1 MNIIVRVFTTTALA
15 LGFAGGGQA
24 AEFTGS
30 FTPGVTRPWIG
41 PEFWSNPMED
51 WRLTNGRIETI
62 RAGANRNVHVLT
74 HQLGEKPGTLAMSV
88 RLGRLDAKTG
98 PVSAGFRI
106 GIRSELG
113 DYRSALI
120 YGSGLNAGIKANG
133 RLFIGQTM
141 SAKPH
146 PGLLT
151 AHEVTLS
158 LTAQPKGQ
166 QYTVILEATSAD
178 GVSLGKI
185 NASVP
190 ATRLVGSLALVN
202 DFGAPG
208 ARKKKKNKK
217 KQPKPTPRP
226 RHWFDDWKISG
237 SKVVANEKQAWGPI
251 LWAMH
256 SLSRNV
262 MKMTA
267 QLPPIGKTDSQTV
280 TLQLGGEDNWKD
292 VATARIHPLARTA
305 TFRIEK
311 WDDTRDT
318 PYRLAYSFRGSDGK
332 TRDHFWA
339 GTVRK
344 NPVDQRTI
352 VVAGFTG
359 NTDTGFPN
367 ARIARNVSIHNPDVL
382 LFTGD
387 QIYEFVGGYGIHRGP
402 VDVATVNYLRKWYL
416 FGWAFGDLMRDRVAL
431 CLPDD
436 HDVYQGNIWGNGGNA
451 TTMPNHNAGGY
462 AMPAEWVNMIQR
474 TQTSHHPDPFD
485 STPIKQK
492 ISVYYGDMLYGRVS
506 FAVIEDRK
514 FKSGPKGTVA
524 TWPGRPDHVKNPKFV
539 PKSIDKPGL
548 TLLGDRQLKF
558 LREWSQDWRGADL
571 KVVCSQTIFCN
582 LANYHG
588 GGKEYLIA
596 DLDTNGWPQAGR
608 NRALREIRKGFAF
621 MYAGDQHLPS
631 IIHHGIDAQG
641 DSGFSF
647 CVPSIAAGY
656 PRSWLPDMEGR
667 PVMNRDLAG
676 GLPNTGDY
684 AEGLGNLVRVYGI
697 GNPAAKNRP
706 GRLNTLH
713 DKSSGYGIVRFD
725 TQTQKITM
733 ECWRL
738 LVDVSKPKPTDQFPG
753 WPKTINMQDNY
764 ARTAVAHLPKLEVTG
779 MTNPVVQVIDDAN
792 GEVVYTLRIK
802 GTSFRPKVFRNG
814 PHTIKVGSQE
824 DGNMKTLKGVKPSK
838 DGLLKVAF

>member
-1 MNIIVRVFTTTALA
+1 MTLFARVLTVTAFA
-15 LGFAGGGQA
+15 LGSANTSQA

-41 PEFWSNPMED
+41 PAFWSNPMED

-62 RAGANRNVHVLT
+62 RAGANRNVYILT

-98 PVSAGFRI
+98 PVSVGFRV

-120 YGSGLNAGIKANG
+120 YGSGLDAGLASNG
-133 RLFIGQTM
+133 GLFIGRR
-141 SAKPH
+141 AGVKPN
-146 PGLLT
+146 PGIQ
-151 AHEVTLS
+151 AAREVTLS
-158 LTAQPKGQ
+158 LFAQPKGQ
-166 QYTVILEATSAD
+166 QYSVRIEATSPD

-185 NASVP
+185 NANIP
-190 ATRLVGSLALVN
+190 AARLVGSLALVN
-202 DFGAPG
+202 DFGTVG
-208 ARKKKKNKK
+208 SKKKKK
-217 KQPKPTPRP
+217 KQKQSKATPRP

-237 SKVVANEKQAWGPI
+237 SKVVAHEKQAWGPI

-256 SLSRNV
+256 SLSRRV

-267 QLPPIGKTDSQTV
+267 QLPPIGTSDSQSV
-280 TLQLGGEDNWKD
+280 TLQLGGEGNWKD
-292 VATARIHPLARTA
+292 VATAKLHPLARTA

-318 PYRLAYSFRGSDGK
+318 PYRLVYSFRGSDGK
-332 TRDHFWA
+332 TRDHYWT

-344 NPVDQRTI
+344 NPVDQRSI

-367 ARIARNVSIHNPDVL
+367 ARIAKNVAIHDPDVL

-387 QIYEFVGGYGIHRGP
+387 QIYESVGGYGIHRGP

-416 FGWAFGDLMRDRVAL
+416 FGFAFGDLMRDRVTL

-451 TTMPNHNAGGY
+451 TNMANHNAGGY

-485 STPIKQK
+485 ATPIKQD

-506 FAVIEDRK
+506 FAIIEDRK

-524 TWPGRPDHVKNPKFV
+524 TWPGRPDHVKDPKFD
-539 PKSIDKPGL
+539 PKLLDKPGL
-548 TLLGDRQLKF
+548 KLLGDRQLKF
-558 LREWSQDWRGADL
+558 LRSWSQDWRGADM
-571 KVVCSQTIFCN
+571 KVVCSQTILCN

-588 GGKEYLIA
+588 GNKEYVVA
-596 DLDTNGWPQAGR
+596 DLDANGWPQAGR

-631 IIHHGIDAQG
+631 IVHHGIDAQG
-641 DSGFSF
+641 DSCFSF

-656 PRSWLPDMEGR
+656 PRSWLPDKEGR
-667 PVMNRDLAG
+667 PVMNRHLAG
-676 GLPNTGDY
+676 GLANTGDY
-684 AEGLGNLVRVYGI
+684 SEGLGNLVRVYGI
-697 GNPAAKNRP
+697 GNPAPKNRP

-738 LVDVSKPKPTDQFPG
+738 LVDAGVATAKNQFPG
-753 WPKTINMQDNY
+753 WPKTIHFQENY
-764 ARTAVAHLPKLEVTG
+764 GRDAVAHLPTIEVSG
-779 MTNPVVQVIDDAN
+779 LTNPIVQVIDEAD
-792 GEVVYTLRIK
+792 GKIVYTLRVK
-802 GTSFRPKVFRNG
+802 GLTFRPKVFRNG

-824 DGNMKTLKGVKPSK
+824 DGNMKTLKGVKPAK
-838 DGLLKVAF
+838 DGVLKVAF